1 MKRAILVAILTL
13 WGAANVVHGQPP
25 RPPAQGKPPANATPM
40 HPNTTP
46 PPQRQVPPQE
56 QVPAYVE
63 EAPPS
68 SGSSLFELGGS
79 DAVWTGNLEYVLY
92 FFSTGRINAP
102 PLRQERIHPPT
113 RPLSGVQFRLAY
125 SVLDYSDP
133 VVPPNAD
140 FQAYGLELTIFDTA
154 ERSRSF
160 QTDGLFPMIMR
171 PFFDLNNFEESGV
184 LVAAPGIASGGV
196 SAVASGE
203 IWGLE
208 INGRTNLYANS
219 PGTSCRV
226 DLLGGFRFLN
236 LDSDLEIRRV
246 SVFTPTAPIFTGN
259 RFDEQESFDAS
270 NQFYGAQ
277 IGAEVKVFYEDKFSL
292 TFTGGLA
299 LGVNHQEVE
308 INGSQVRILPTGQV
322 ITSRGAL
329 LALPSNIGKHD
340 RGRFAQVPFAGATL
354 RLPVYENVVF
364 TIGYSFLYLN
374 DAVIAVNQVDRTVDI
389 SQIPS
394 ATAGTAPPTGLT
406 RPGVFFRE
414 QGFSAHS
421 IHLGLEIS
429 W

>member
-1 MKRAILVAILTL
+1 MKRAVLVAILTL
-13 WGAANVVHGQPP
+13 SGAVSAVNGQPP

-40 HPNTTP
+40 HPNSTHP
-46 PPQRQVPPQE
+46 SQEQVPPQG
-56 QVPAYVE
+56 QVPGHVD
-63 EAPPS
+63 EAAPS
-68 SGSSLFELGGS
+68 SGSSLFEWGGS
-79 DAVWTGNLEYVLY
+79 DAVWTANLEYILA
-92 FFSTGRINAP
+92 FLTTGRIDAP
-102 PLRQERIHPPT
+102 PLPRERIHPPN
-113 RPLSGVQFRLAY
+113 RPLSGFQFRLAY

-140 FQAYGLELTIFDTA
+140 FQVYGLELALFDTA

-160 QTDGLFPMIMR
+160 QTDGRFPMIMR
-171 PFFDLNNFEESGV
+171 PFFDLNNFRESGV

-203 IWGLE
+203 IWG
-208 INGRTNLYANS
+208 IDVNGRTNLYANS
-219 PGTSCRV
+219 PGTSCRI

-236 LDSDLEIRRV
+236 VDSDLEIRRV
-246 SVFTPTAPIFTGN
+246 SVFTPTSPVFTGN
-259 RFDEQESFDAS
+259 RFDERESFDAS
-270 NQFYGAQ
+270 NQFYGVQ
-277 IGAEVKVFYEDKFSL
+277 IGAEVKVFYEEKFSL

-322 ITSRGAL
+322 ISSQGAL

-340 RGRFAQVPFAGATL
+340 RDRFAQLPFLGATL
-354 RLPVYENVVF
+354 KLPVYENVIF

-374 DAVIAVNQVDRTVDI
+374 DAVIAVNQVDRTIDI

-406 RPGVFFRE
+406 RPGVLFRE
-414 QGFSAHS
+414 QGLSAHF